1 MHTGAWTI
9 LPTQEHLSLLK
20 MFVCFY
26 TAHIKEGCR
35 FVWEEWGKRGQQTL
49 NGVNGDCEGLGG
61 ETQSLFV
68 RKGFLLSV
76 CLNHSQGA
84 AGYPQCSSVSTPR
97 SNSYQ
102 IPPFLILSFSLFHH
116 SAWFHQSFFPIIIA
130 RSYKHHCLSINVME
144 ETN

>member
-1 MHTGAWTI
+1 
-9 LPTQEHLSLLK
+9 

-26 TAHIKEGCR
+26 KAHIKEGCR
-35 FVWEEWGKRGQQTL
+35 FVWEEWGKRGQQSL
-49 NGVNGDCEGLGG
+49 NGVNGDCEGLEG

-102 IPPFLILSFSLFHH
+102 IPPFLILSLSLFHQQPLCMV
-116 SAWFHQSFFPIIIA
+116 SSVFFFQLPLPGAINIIVYP
-130 RSYKHHCLSINVME
+130 SMLWKKLTESSKTTTLTTFSVVLQ
-144 ETN
+144 